1 MILRSALAVTPLA
14 LIALSATPARAANV
28 RLTIVSAKIDGAKL
42 PKGMVRSTAHLSD
55 LACLSLPGLR
65 AVEGACGKQGLPSTA
80 SPLDSLVRVELGDHV
95 VRTYPIPGT
104 FAPEW
109 NYGVVVSESFLKG
122 AGANA
127 TFALYDY
134 EPDGSEKKLGD
145 AQVKMAELLK
155 AGTKTLKLG
164 THQLTYK
171 IEVVKDAAPRTYS
184 FRVPADKQMAD
195 LARAAKVAPSSTSGE
210 YVVIPVAE
218 GETIEVT
225 ATGKVQPNVKK
236 HPDRVAGPDGIPT
249 IQTKIQFNQPGFRGC
264 PGCDHAALIGQI
276 GSNGFVVG
284 SKKSI
289 KVENAGLLVLAIN
302 DLKTEDNAGGFDV
315 KVTVSLP
322 ADASDTA
329 AAMTTPSKKKG
340 SAADRAGSGIDPRV
354 VQQIVDSHGAELDAC
369 VINEANPNG
378 EVVLQFSISAD
389 GSLLGVIVEKASP
402 NLKAAGDCMRKKA
415 LGWKFPPPRGVVT
428 ARYPLSFQAG

>member
-1 MILRSALAVTPLA
+1 MIIRLALAVIPLA
-14 LIALSATPARAANV
+14 LFALAASPARAANV
-28 RLTIVSAKIDGAKL
+28 RLTIVSAKIDGSKL
-42 PKGMVRSTAHLSD
+42 PKGMARSTAHLSD

-65 AVEGACGKQGLPSTA
+65 AVEGACGKGSLPSTA
-80 SPLDSLVRVELGDHV
+80 SPLDSLVRVEIGDHV
-95 VRTYPIPGT
+95 IRTYPIPST
-104 FAPEW
+104 LTPEW
-109 NYGVVVSESFLKG
+109 SYGVILSDSFLRG
-122 AGANA
+122 NGSAL
-127 TFALYDY
+127 FALYDY
-134 EPDGSEKKLGD
+134 EPNGTEKKLGD
-145 AQVKMAELLK
+145 ALVKLADV
-155 AGTKTLKLG
+155 ARPGTKTVKLG
-164 THQLTYK
+164 THTLTYK
-171 IEVVKDAAPRTYS
+171 VETVKEAAPRSYS

-195 LARAAKVAPSSTSGE
+195 LARAAKVAASSSSGE

-218 GETIEVT
+218 GESIEVT

-276 GSNGFVVG
+276 GSHGFVVG
-284 SKKSI
+284 SKRSI

-315 KVTVSLP
+315 KVTVSMP
-322 ADASDTA
+322 ADTESA
-329 AAMTTPSKKKG
+329 AAPMKKKG

-354 VQQIVDSHGAELDAC
+354 VQQIVDAHGAELDQC

-402 NLKAAGDCMRKKA
+402 NLKAAGECMRKKA
-415 LGWKFPPPRGVVT
+415 LAWKFPPPRGVVT